1 MTSSASATKLPVRNL
16 DVLRAIAVLCV
27 LVSHLLAAWN
37 VRLPGYAG
45 EKMGRLGVLLF
56 FVHTSLVLM
65 SSLERQGVDRK
76 GWAWRFYIRRAFRI
90 YPLAIVT
97 VLLVVVASIPEH
109 IAVPPVAPTVV
120 TARTLLANLALL
132 QNLTVDPNV
141 LGVLWSLPIEVQMY
155 VLLPACFLVA
165 NRRLRDVILMIAAFC
180 VVGFIVSRVE
190 FRGVLRLSMLA
201 YAPCFGAGVLAYH
214 LLRRGI
220 KPSLPAWTWPLAIL
234 AAAILVYVLDPTFA
248 HPEPGW
254 IPCLLLGVAVPFVR
268 EADWSLVTRIAH
280 RVCEVSYGIYLLH
293 EPVIWLS
300 FVVLAGIPTLAQWLV
315 FALLIVLLPTS
326 AYRLIELPGIKLGQS
341 LAQQRVPRALEV
353 GAP

>member
-1 MTSSASATKLPVRNL
+1 MPDQRPTKLPARNL
-16 DVLRAIAVLCV
+16 DVLRATAVLCV

-37 VRLPGYAG
+37 VRLPGYGG

-65 SSLERQGVDRK
+65 SSLERQGVRRE
-76 GWAWRFYIRRAFRI
+76 GWVWRFYLRRAFRI

-97 VLLVVVASIPEH
+97 VLLVVLCSIPEH
-109 IAVPPVAPTVV
+109 IAIPAVAPTAV
-120 TARTLLANLALL
+120 TLRTLVSNLALV

-141 LGVLWSLPIEVQMY
+141 LGVLWSLPVEVQMY
-155 VLLPACFLVA
+155 LLLPACFLVA
-165 NRRLRDVILMIAAFC
+165 NRRLRDVILMLVAFC
-180 VVGFIVSRVE
+180 VVGLLVSRVE

-214 LLRRGI
+214 LLKRGI
-220 KPSLPAWTWPLAIL
+220 RPSLSAWTWPLVIAGV
-234 AAAILVYVLDPTFA
+234 AALVYLFDPTFA

-268 EADWSLVTRIAH
+268 EANASIFTRLAQ

-293 EPVIWLS
+293 EPVIWFS
-300 FVVLAGIPTLAQWLV
+300 FVVLHAIPAVAQWLLFGVLIVALPTLA
-315 FALLIVLLPTS
+315 
-326 AYRLIELPGIKLGQS
+326 YRFIELPGIKLGQS
-341 LAQQRVPRALEV
+341 LAHQRASRVVEV